1 MTGSSSH
8 LDRHGS
14 ERVCCSPKGLRS
26 PVLDRRNHWA
36 SVTVGVVDQFDHCY
50 EQRVYVSVM
59 DCGSDARV
67 DRDLVARAGL
77 CEPAEYEPPS
87 AEERGN
93 EAGSVVVSVHD
104 LASELH
110 RPPERIAKAL
120 GLLHGQQKAERAP
133 LTGYRKLNVE
143 S

>member
-1 MTGSSSH
+1 
-8 LDRHGS
+8 LNDRVKQPFGPTRFR
-14 ERVCCSPKGLRS
+14 EGLLLAKGLRS

-120 GLLHGQQKAERAP
+120 GCCTVNKKPSAP
-133 LTGYRKLNVE
+133 RSPATGN
-143 S
+143 